1 MYLIEGILLPQSVQ
15 VVFFA
20 SRQACQD
27 IGLLALIIVA
37 KRTSVF
43 AHFPV
48 TLSPCVRKTH
58 AFRLT

>member
-1 MYLIEGILLPQSVQ
+1 MYLIEGILLPQFVQ

-27 IGLLALIIVA
+27 IGLLAL
-37 KRTSVF
+37 
-43 AHFPV
+43 HFPV